1 MNEDGDRLRPSPSV
15 GRDAA
20 SQGRN
25 KQPKGNGGTTE
36 QLRSD
41 VETGRTRDK
50 VAYPDPAAAPLGTD
64 AEAGGAPVPPR
75 VAEAERERAS
85 ERREQPRIGPVP
97 PQAQR
102 PWMIGL
108 IVAAAVAAGIA
119 ALFAE

>member
-1 MNEDGDRLRPSPSV
+1 MNEDGDRLRPPPPAR
-15 GRDAA
+15 RDAA
-20 SQGRN
+20 SRSRQME
-25 KQPKGNGGTTE
+25 PKGAGGTTE
-36 QLRSD
+36 QLRTEID
-41 VETGRTRDK
+41 AGRTRDK

-64 AEAGGAPVPPR
+64 AEAGGTPVPPR

-85 ERREQPRIGPVP
+85 ERPERPRTGPVP

-119 ALFAE
+119 VLFAE